1 MEIVH
6 EELHHY
12 DSGTNEYRLDMHYNN
27 CGHQILYVKGFTTLD
42 SGSVHHIFVNGTD
55 YEQRGDKIYWLSGG
69 NRPDVPPPVL
79 GYEYTPFWITYVYD
93 KRPET
98 TVRSSLYPFLLKD
111 GVLTSVMTAFGTQI
125 FRSYKMREK
134 MVRSRSLSTSIGTE
148 LDLLGSWY
156 DTTRY
161 DAESDLNFRARL
173 QVFLSTFLSSG
184 TPASIVSLMERM
196 TGATPT
202 IEELWEQT
210 SYYDY
215 DPVDASSTF
224 VYDDGG
230 SSNIARYFSFVNQPA
245 TFYVVFRE
253 EDYSV
258 FPTYGPY
265 ILKKTL
271 NLAKAEG
278 VTGYLG
284 YLVDESFGLD
294 DNNWAKQ
301 TVVPQSGVTKPGTSS
316 AGDWLVTGGEYRY
329 LDNSAD
335 YADGLSVIDNSDFDD
350 AWGDYQVTG
359 YARDATGTVNQ
370 LAGIVTRWQASGTDQ
385 YDCYIF
391 GISAEADKAF
401 CYYWDYSGT
410 SLTELGATGGV
421 DVDGGVDVSS
431 NYHLRVDMRG
441 NSARFYVDNEL
452 LISDVDA
459 WSALKY
465 GRPGFACID
474 QTGTHAAQTA
484 YFDEMNVVI

>member
-6 EELHHY
+6 EERHNY
-12 DSGTNEYRLDMHYNN
+12 DPSIDEYQLSMYKNY
-27 CGHQILYVKGFTTLD
+27 CGHQILYVRGFTTLD
-42 SGSVHHIFVNGTD
+42 SGSVNHVFVNGTD
-55 YEQRGDKIYWLSGG
+55 YEQRGDKIYWLSSG
-69 NRPDVPPPVL
+69 NRPAVPPSVL
-79 GYEYTPFWITYVYD
+79 GYEQTPFWITYVYD

-98 TVRSSLYPFLLKD
+98 TIRSSIYPFITKD
-111 GVLTSVMTAFGTQI
+111 GVLTSIMNAAGTQI
-125 FRSYKMREK
+125 FRSYRMRDK
-134 MVRSRSLSTSIGTE
+134 VVQSRSLSTATGTE
-148 LDLLGSWY
+148 LDMLGSWY
-156 DTTRY
+156 DTARY
-161 DAESDLNFRARL
+161 DGESDLNFRARL
-173 QVFLSTFLSSG
+173 QDFLSTFLSSG
-184 TPASIVSLMERM
+184 TPASIISLMERM

-202 IEELWEQT
+202 IEELWEQA

-215 DPVDASSTF
+215 DPDDASSTF
-224 VYDDGG
+224 VYDDGA

-265 ILKKTL
+265 ILKKAL

-278 VTGYLG
+278 ITGYLG
-284 YLVDESFGLD
+284 YLVDESFGTD
-294 DNNWAKQ
+294 DNNWARQ
-301 TVVPQSGVTKPGTSS
+301 TVVPSGTSDTS
-316 AGDWLVTGGEYRY
+316 DWDVTGGEYIY
-329 LDNSAD
+329 DDSSVST
-335 YADGLSVIDNSDFDD
+335 YEDGLSVIDVSDFDG

-370 LAGIVTRWQASGTDQ
+370 LAGIVTRWQSSGTDQ
-385 YDCYIF
+385 DEFYIF
-391 GISAEADKAF
+391 GISAYDTGGGVKKA
-401 CYYWDYSGT
+401 YSYHWDGS
-410 SLTELGATGGV
+410 SFNELGATGGV
-421 DVDGGVDVSS
+421 EVTGGVDVGA

-459 WSALKY
+459 WSALRY

-474 QTGTHAAQTA
+474 QTGTHAVQTA